1 MLTRV
6 MAILIWLAETPWSEP
21 GGDTQPLP
29 PAAAA
34 VVACA
39 LLPLAVVVLVTAP
52 VGSTRGT
59 AGTASW
65 RPPRGPPVGGGGGGG
80 GGGAGGDGRRPGAAD
95 GHLLGAEVAGH
106 DGRVVADLFRRPLS
120 DDLPRVHGVHAVT

>member
-34 VVACA
+34 VVACV
-39 LLPLAVVVLVTAP
+39 LLPLAAVVVVTAP
-52 VGSTRGT
+52 VAALGALLAEPAFPAL
-59 AGTASW
+59 AGPAAAWLPAAPATVVVVAGCDSA
-65 RPPRGPPVGGGGGGG
+65 PAPAP
-80 GGGAGGDGRRPGAAD
+80 GAGVVGAPV
-95 GHLLGAEVAGH
+95 LT
-106 DGRVVADLFRRPLS
+106 PTPCPS
-120 DDLPRVHGVHAVT
+120 